1 MTFNGTFEQINIS
14 EMNQSFAMPG
24 TGSNVQGVDDESPGR
39 DAIDNDELD
48 INGNILDKLY
58 IDDQINP
65 STGSDKKMAQ
75 QKKIIV
81 GKQQVIKMSQIQ
93 KKDSS
98 GGLLN
103 DSRNFG
109 GVKGSQN

>member
-1 MTFNGTFEQINIS
+1 
-14 EMNQSFAMPG
+14 MPG

-65 STGSDKKMAQ
+65 TNGSDKKIA
-75 QKKIIV
+75 
-81 GKQQVIKMSQIQ
+81 
-93 KKDSS
+93 
-98 GGLLN
+98 
-103 DSRNFG
+103 
-109 GVKGSQN
+109 